1 MIGIIGAMDSEIESI
16 KNKMT
21 GVKEKTISNM
31 SFYTGKLKNVDVVLA
46 KCFEGKVNASVCTQT
61 MILKFNPKSIINIG
75 VAGAISDKLNI
86 GGIAVSS
93 STVEFD
99 FDTTALGYDIGY
111 VFGLDTVYMKCDEK
125 ISSIV
130 FDLLEEKENVVTGV
144 IASSDK
150 FLSEKE
156 DKDYLKENFDDI
168 IAVDMES
175 ASICHVCNLN
185 NIPYCAIRAIS
196 DTADNI
202 EFREFLNIAT
212 EKLDNIIMSVID
224 KI

>member
-21 GVKEKTISNM
+21 GVKEKSISNM
-31 SFYTGKLKNVDVVLA
+31 SFYTGKLKGIDIVLA

-61 MILKFNPKSIINIG
+61 MILKFKPKSIINVG

-86 GGIAVSS
+86 GGIAISNA
-93 STVEFD
+93 TVEFD

-111 VFGLDTVYMKCDEK
+111 VFGLNTVYMKCDEK
-125 ISSIV
+125 ISNIV
-130 FDLLEEKENVVTGV
+130 FDLLEEKENVVIGV

-150 FLSEKE
+150 FLSKKE
-156 DKDYLKENFDDI
+156 DKDYLKENFNDV

-175 ASICHVCNLN
+175 ASICHVCNQN

-196 DTADNI
+196 DTADNM

-212 EKLDNIIMSVID
+212 EKLDNIITSVID